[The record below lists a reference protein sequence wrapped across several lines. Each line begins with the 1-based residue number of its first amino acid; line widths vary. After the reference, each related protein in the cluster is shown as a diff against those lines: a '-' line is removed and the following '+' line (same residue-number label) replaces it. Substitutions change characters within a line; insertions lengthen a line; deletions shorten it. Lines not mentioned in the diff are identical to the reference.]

1 MKTKIHSLPLLR
13 RMTFAS
19 FLIATILLSWN
30 NWAGIQFVHA
40 AATTAAPEKAEG
52 VIQLT
57 AKNFDKSLSDGNA
70 WLIEFYAPWCS
81 HCTRFAPAYEA
92 VAKQLHSEKNNKH
105 NVKVAKIDGAAE
117 RALSSRF
124 SVKGFPTFFLVN
136 GWTVREYAGNRS
148 QENLV
153 KFATETYEEVEAMPF
168 LFGPFGPM
176 GQLRSFLMRSGAWV
190 VGLYENLTQTR
201 GLKPLIA
208 MAVLCFGG
216 IVVGLIMIVVLG
228 VFMMSKMKQD

>member
-1 MKTKIHSLPLLR
+1 LQYDDFCIRIVSSSHVHNIFIAIHR
-13 RMTFAS
+13 
-19 FLIATILLSWN
+19 
-30 NWAGIQFVHA
+30 
-40 AATTAAPEKAEG
+40 
-52 VIQLT
+52 
-57 AKNFDKSLSDGNA
+57 
-70 WLIEFYAPWCS
+70 CS

-105 NVKVAKIDGAAE
+105 KVKVAKIDGAAE

-190 VGLYENLTQTR
+190 VGLYENLTETR

-216 IVVGLIMIVVLG
+216 MVVGLIMIVVLG